1 MQQQNPKVRALVVAD
16 GPAKE
21 EAQIQLP
28 NGVFTGFCSG
38 ENLARAYASSDL
50 FLFPSYTETFGNV
63 IRSNGERSSLS
74 GRKCYRLSSLVV
86 DGQNGRLAR
95 SRDIDDFSKKLEQ

>member
-1 MQQQNPKVRALVVAD
+1 MGFAEDDIVVSFVSRLVWEKELGTYIRTVRRMQQQNPKVRALVVGD

-38 ENLARAYASSDL
+38 EALLGPMQVQIY
-50 FLFPSYTETFGNV
+50 FC
-63 IRSNGERSSLS
+63 SLPTQ
-74 GRKCYRLSSLVV
+74 KLLVM
-86 DGQNGRLAR
+86 
-95 SRDIDDFSKKLEQ
+95 